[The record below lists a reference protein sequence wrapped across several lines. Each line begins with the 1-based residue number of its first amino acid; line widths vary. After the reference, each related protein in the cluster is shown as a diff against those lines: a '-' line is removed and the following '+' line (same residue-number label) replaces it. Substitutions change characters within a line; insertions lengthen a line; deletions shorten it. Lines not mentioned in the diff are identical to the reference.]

1 MVRHVL
7 GPRVY
12 DPKSAGKTD
21 NKSMGGPSIVQVA
34 TVVQDKGIGHF
45 PLRVLGFR
53 LSISETKNPFV
64 K

>member
-21 NKSMGGPSIVQVA
+21 NKSMGGPSIVKVA
-34 TVVQDKGIGHF
+34 TVVQDKG
-45 PLRVLGFR
+45 
-53 LSISETKNPFV
+53 
-64 K
+64 